1 MSKYLSIL
9 LAAIGLIFAVYWVKV
24 SARKPVIAPPLNEPA
39 QSSFANTIAGA
50 GIIESTGRNVNLA
63 PPIPGQ
69 IAEIFVK
76 ENDKVKAGDPIY
88 RIDDSETTSKL
99 ASATAEIA
107 RAESALATAKA
118 DVVTQMAA
126 EKSALANVEQLK
138 AQLADAEQIAS
149 SNEKIYRDGVL
160 PYLTYNTSLKNRD
173 AAAARLEQAQAQ
185 VAQARAQITSAEARV
200 REAEAQLQLLRMRK
214 NELEVTL
221 KRLTVRAPQSGR
233 ILQVNIRVGE
243 FVSSTPTIPPILFGE
258 TEKLQVRVDID
269 EVNASRIVPGRSA
282 LAHLKGDADKKI
294 PLEFVRIDPYILPKK
309 SLTGDNTER
318 VDVRVLQVIYRFDPP
333 QFPVYVGQQVDV
345 FIDTSEG
352 QP

>member
-24 SARKPVIAPPLNEPA
+24 SARKPVTAPPLNEPA
-39 QSSFANTIAGA
+39 QSSFARTIAGA
-50 GIIESTGRNVNLA
+50 GIIESTGRNVTLA

-69 IAEIFVK
+69 VVEVFVK
-76 ENDKVKAGDPIY
+76 ENDTVKKGDPLY
-88 RIDDSETTSKL
+88 RIDDSELSSKL

-118 DVVTQMAA
+118 DVVTQIAA
-126 EKSALANVEQLK
+126 EKSAMANVEQSR

-149 SNEKIYRDGVL
+149 SNEKVYHDGVL

-173 AAAARLEQAQAQ
+173 AARARLEQAQAQ
-185 VAQARAQITSAEARV
+185 LAQAQAQIVSAEARV
-200 REAEAQLQLLRMRK
+200 SEAQAQLQLLRARR

-221 KRLTVRAPQSGR
+221 KRLTVRAPQNGR
-233 ILQVNIRVGE
+233 VLQVNIRVGE
-243 FVSSTPTIPPILFGE
+243 FVSSTPTVAPVLFGE
-258 TEKLQVRVDID
+258 TEQLQVRVDID
-269 EVNASRIVPGRSA
+269 EVNASRIVPDRSA
-282 LAHLKGDADKKI
+282 VAHLKGDADKKI

-318 VDVRVLQVIYRFDPP
+318 VDVRVLQVIYKFHPP
-333 QFPVYVGQQVDV
+333 EFPVYVGQQVDV
-345 FIDTSEG
+345 FIDT
-352 QP
+352 Q

>member
-9 LAAIGLIFAVYWVKV
+9 LAAIGLTFAIYWVKV
-24 SARKPVIAPPLNEPA
+24 SARKPVAAPPLNEPA
-39 QSSFANTIAGA
+39 QSSFVRTIAGA
-50 GIIESTGRNVNLA
+50 GIIESTGRNINLA

-69 IAEIFVK
+69 VVEIFVK
-76 ENDKVKAGDPIY
+76 ENDKVKAGDALY
-88 RIDDSETTSKL
+88 RIDDSEIRSKL

-107 RAESALATAKA
+107 RAESALATARA
-118 DVVTQMAA
+118 DVATQIAA
-126 EKSALANVEQLK
+126 EKSAMANVEQAR

-160 PYLTYNTSLKNRD
+160 PYLTYNSSLKNRD

-185 VAQARAQITSAEARV
+185 LTQAKAQIESAKARV
-200 REAEAQLQLLRMRK
+200 SEAEAQLQLLRMRR

-243 FVSSTPTIPPILFGE
+243 IVSSTPTIPPLLFGE

-269 EVNASRIVPGRSA
+269 EVNASRIIPGRTA
-282 LAHLKGDADKKI
+282 VAHLKGDADKKI

-318 VDVRVLQVIYRFDPP
+318 VDVRVLQVIYSFDPP

-345 FIDTSEG
+345 FIDMNESK
-352 QP
+352 